1 MISNIVNE
9 VRTSVAA
16 NLRNIRGIKLCK
28 KIVVFESDDWGS
40 IRMPSKEVFD
50 KLLREGIPVD
60 RCPFNRVDSLAGRD
74 DLEALFL
81 VLSCFKD
88 HRGNHPVITANS
100 VMANPDFE
108 RIKESGYNKYY
119 YEPFKKTLER
129 YPKLNRVFEMWEQG
143 ITERVFIPQ
152 FHGREHVNINL
163 WLNLLQSGHPAF
175 IKAFE
180 HQMWGLGTNLVDS
193 GFINIQSSF
202 DASSYFEIPMQKE
215 ILHTGLKMFKETF
228 GFESRSFIANNY
240 TWSSELNET
249 LLSGG
254 VRYIQGMKYQLFPL
268 FEQKKHVHVRHFTG
282 ERNVND
288 QIHIIR
294 NTLFEPSIHS
304 YAPDCVDRCLKD
316 IAVSFMWKRPA
327 VISLHRLNFVGQIV
341 EENRKK
347 SLVLFKELLRKILA
361 HWPDVEFMTTV
372 ELGNFIDKKQ
382 KTQSG

>member
-1 MISNIVNE
+1 MISNILNKI
-9 VRTSVAA
+9 RTTVGA
-16 NLRNIRGIKLCK
+16 NLRNIRGTRIYR

-40 IRMPSKEVFD
+40 IRMPSKEVYD

-60 RCPFNRVDSLAGRD
+60 RCPYNRVDSLAGRD
-74 DLEALFL
+74 DLDALFS
-81 VLSCFKD
+81 VLSCFRD

-108 RIKESGYNKYY
+108 RIKESGYNTYY
-119 YEPFKKTLER
+119 YEPFKTTLER
-129 YPKLNRVFEMWEQG
+129 YPKLNRVFDMWEQG
-143 ITERVFIPQ
+143 ITDKVFFPQ

-180 HQMWGLGTNLVDS
+180 HQMWGLGTNIVDS
-193 GFINIQSSF
+193 RRINIQSSF
-202 DASSYFEIPMQKE
+202 DASSYLEIPMQNE

-228 GFESRSFIANNY
+228 GFESKSFIANNY

-254 VRYIQGMKYQLFPL
+254 VKYIQGMKFQSLPM
-268 FEQKKHVHVRHFTG
+268 FEHKKHVHVRHYTG
-282 ERNVND
+282 ERNVLN
-288 QIHIIR
+288 QIYIIR
-294 NTLFEPSIHS
+294 NAVFEPSIYNHS
-304 YAPDCVDRCLKD
+304 FDCVDRCLNE

-341 EENRKK
+341 EENRKN
-347 SLVLFKELLRKILA
+347 SLILFKELLSKILA
-361 HWPDVEFMTTV
+361 YWPDVEFMTTV
-372 ELGNFIDKKQ
+372 ELGNLIDKRL
-382 KTQSG
+382 KTQR